1 MEGRVNMKKLSG
13 VKKGEKGK
21 IACLRGDSRFL
32 SRITS
37 IGLTVGSEVEVMQN
51 EKKQPV
57 LVYGRDTMIAVN
69 RDECEKIIMEV
80 STK

>member
-1 MEGRVNMKKLSG
+1 MKKLSE

-21 IACLRGDSRFL
+21 IACLQGDSRFL

-51 EKKQPV
+51 QKKQPV